1 MLGLIAHE
9 PRAVVEQPGQEGMY
23 KTSGTGALSK
33 AYADLD
39 VAYVLGD
46 SAKKVLTEAW
56 PLKAGVHVI
65 PHGDEGIFASIPI
78 RGAADTGPV
87 ALSFGTITAYKG
99 IDTLCAACFAVVRTE
114 VPDARLVIAGALSA
128 DMDEAQL
135 RSVASGLEG
144 VTLTTGYIVVA
155 DVPSYFDGA
164 RCVVLPYKRS
174 SRGGPPRSHAAPG
187 RSWHP
192 GSVTFRPSSTMVSR
206 GILVPPDDP
215 AALADALI
223 RLLTDPQL
231 AQAMGEAGAAGWR
244 RRLDGTKSRRACWR
258 DCRPRLP

>member
-1 MLGLIAHE
+1 MF
-9 PRAVVEQPGQEGMY
+9 

-56 PLKAGVHVI
+56 PLRPAFTSFRTATKASSRRSRSGC
-65 PHGDEGIFASIPI
+65 GY
-78 RGAADTGPV
+78 TGPV
-87 ALSFGTITAYKG
+87 ALSFGTITAYKES
-99 IDTLCAACFAVVRTE
+99 THCAPRLTAGADQ

-144 VTLTTGYIVVA
+144 VTLTTGYIAVA

-174 SRGGPPRSHAAPG
+174 SPVGVAHLAHTLRRAG
-187 RSWHP
+187 
-192 GSVTFRPSSTMVSR
+192 R
-206 GILVPPDDP
+206 GIQG
-215 AALADALI
+215 
-223 RLLTDPQL
+223 R
-231 AQAMGEAGAAGWR
+231 
-244 RRLDGTKSRRACWR
+244 
-258 DCRPRLP
+258 